1 MTGVRLKPGVS
12 PGSSRGSSGS
22 PPLHQDRP
30 QAALRQPF
38 DYTAATAA
46 NVGAAGRLQ
55 PDAEPRQPL
64 NSDAA
69 SAGPEVRQQSHNQ
82 GGAPAAELQQPYDN
96 PAAAASSEVAP
107 RHVQLPGGRCGAR
120 RATAVAAVGAAA
132 DAHAA
137 PRRRGAAQPLRRGAG
152 RPRALEPWA
161 LAAQVPAHRISRCR
175 ACVVFVTL
183 RAAGTSSLG
192 D

>member
-107 RHVQLPGGRCGAR
+107 RQPSNYP
-120 RATAVAAVGAAA
+120 AAGAA
-132 DAHAA
+132 
-137 PRRRGAAQPLRRGAG
+137 LAG
-152 RPRALEPWA
+152 RPPWPLWEPPQTPTPRHDAEAPPNPFAVGPDVHEPWS
-161 LAAQVPAHRISRCR
+161 PGPSP
-175 ACVVFVTL
+175 L
-183 RAAGTSSLG
+183 RYQRTGFPAAGHVWCL
-192 D
+192 